1 MENNTQIIDAEV
13 SSSEGSEKKIM
24 LLNDGHNYN
33 VTSTKAETIAGLVQ
47 DLNLDPTQIVVK
59 AGNSAVVDFDNTPV
73 QDNEFYSIISR
84 NKTGG

>member
-1 MENNTQIIDAEV
+1 MENNTQVIDAEV

>member
-1 MENNTQIIDAEV
+1 MENNTQVIDAEV

-33 VTSTKAETIAGLVQ
+33 VTSTKAETVAGLVQ